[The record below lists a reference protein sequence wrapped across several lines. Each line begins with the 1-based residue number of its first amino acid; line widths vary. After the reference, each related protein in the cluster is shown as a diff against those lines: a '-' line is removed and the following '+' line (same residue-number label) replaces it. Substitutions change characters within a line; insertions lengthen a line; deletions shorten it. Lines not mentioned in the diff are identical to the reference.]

1 MKKRPSSIL
10 RSMVIG
16 GLVVTALA
24 KVLIQLTASS
34 VLDPASGRIEPALFA
49 PAIST
54 DWDYV
59 TSWQTVL
66 LIVLTSTVLISF
78 VAWPVVAWLERRMDA
93 AGPGKSASSV
103 PTARQFPARR
113 SFGRQ
118 GR

>member
-24 KVLIQLTASS
+24 KVLIQLTASP
-34 VLDPASGRIEPALFA
+34 VPDPASGRIEPALFA

-59 TSWQTVL
+59 TTWQTVL
-66 LIVLTSTVLISF
+66 LIVLTSTVLICF

-93 AGPGKSASSV
+93 AGPRKSASPV

-113 SFGRQ
+113 TFGRQ
-118 GR
+118 GS